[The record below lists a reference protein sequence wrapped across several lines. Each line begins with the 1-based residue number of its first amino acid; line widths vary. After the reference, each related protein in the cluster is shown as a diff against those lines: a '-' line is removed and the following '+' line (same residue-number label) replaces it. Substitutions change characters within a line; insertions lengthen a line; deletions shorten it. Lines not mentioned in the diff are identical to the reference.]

1 MPQKSYTLG
10 NLLQDCLDCDI
21 RKSDIRQFFDD
32 LKKKA
37 HFVYAILCGAPKS
50 VFWITLDDE
59 ESHPDEKTFS
69 VAEFNDNYE
78 NFDSRIDSFRVNF
91 NAYFFREQWATKF
104 PEWELMENPFN
115 GEERFCATSRKEL
128 TVEIFVT
135 EYPHL
140 LAYLCRRAVL
150 ENAPFELTRETIKH
164 YGFSREDVKLLRDCI
179 ASNNRRIIDEL
190 REEYERLKAIDCLQ
204 VVPPKRRAN
213 AESRSVCRNPAHS
226 QKTEDEDQSKEI
238 RADTKRKKLG
248 VNHRKTQSTP
258 HQLAEMVFNIT
269 TRIICKYDYPYNVR

>member
-115 GEERFCATSRKEL
+115 GDECF
-128 TVEIFVT
+128 F
-135 EYPHL
+135 
-140 LAYLCRRAVL
+140 
-150 ENAPFELTRETIKH
+150 
-164 YGFSREDVKLLRDCI
+164 
-179 ASNNRRIIDEL
+179 IIGIG
-190 REEYERLKAIDCLQ
+190 K
-204 VVPPKRRAN
+204 
-213 AESRSVCRNPAHS
+213 
-226 QKTEDEDQSKEI
+226 
-238 RADTKRKKLG
+238 
-248 VNHRKTQSTP
+248 
-258 HQLAEMVFNIT
+258 M
-269 TRIICKYDYPYNVR
+269 

>member
-1 MPQKSYTLG
+1 MQSCAVLRNRYFGLRWTM
-10 NLLQDCLDCDI
+10 
-21 RKSDIRQFFDD
+21 
-32 LKKKA
+32 KKA
-37 HFVYAILCGAPKS
+37 IPTKRHFQLRSLTTITKTSTAASILSGLISMP
-50 VFWITLDDE
+50 I
-59 ESHPDEKTFS
+59 
-69 VAEFNDNYE
+69 
-78 NFDSRIDSFRVNF
+78 
-91 NAYFFREQWATKF
+91 FFREQWATKF

-204 VVPPKRRAN
+204 VVPPKRRGRKPK
-213 AESRSVCRNPAHS
+213 AEVSAEIQPIAKKPRTRISRKKFVPTRSVKS
-226 QKTEDEDQSKEI
+226 
-238 RADTKRKKLG
+238 
-248 VNHRKTQSTP
+248 
-258 HQLAEMVFNIT
+258 
-269 TRIICKYDYPYNVR
+269 

>member
-37 HFVYAILCGAPKS
+37 HFVYAILCGAPKP

-190 REEYERLKAIDCLQ
+190 REEYERLKAIDC
-204 VVPPKRRAN
+204 
-213 AESRSVCRNPAHS
+213 

>member
-115 GEERFCATSRKEL
+115 GAPAQVLSTFIRIHRTGGTSNGIIKFSPDTRATS
-128 TVEIFVT
+128 
-135 EYPHL
+135 
-140 LAYLCRRAVL
+140 
-150 ENAPFELTRETIKH
+150 
-164 YGFSREDVKLLRDCI
+164 S
-179 ASNNRRIIDEL
+179 SS
-190 REEYERLKAIDCLQ
+190 EEC
-204 VVPPKRRAN
+204 
-213 AESRSVCRNPAHS
+213 
-226 QKTEDEDQSKEI
+226 
-238 RADTKRKKLG
+238 
-248 VNHRKTQSTP
+248 
-258 HQLAEMVFNIT
+258 
-269 TRIICKYDYPYNVR
+269 

>member
-115 GEERFCATSRKEL
+115 GEERFCEPQGADGRNFRNGISA
-128 TVEIFVT
+128 FVGL
-135 EYPHL
+135 PVPSGGSGK
-140 LAYLCRRAVL
+140 RA
-150 ENAPFELTRETIKH
+150 
-164 YGFSREDVKLLRDCI
+164 LRTD
-179 ASNNRRIIDEL
+179 A
-190 REEYERLKAIDCLQ
+190 
-204 VVPPKRRAN
+204 
-213 AESRSVCRNPAHS
+213 RN
-226 QKTEDEDQSKEI
+226 D
-238 RADTKRKKLG
+238 
-248 VNHRKTQSTP
+248 
-258 HQLAEMVFNIT
+258 
-269 TRIICKYDYPYNVR
+269 